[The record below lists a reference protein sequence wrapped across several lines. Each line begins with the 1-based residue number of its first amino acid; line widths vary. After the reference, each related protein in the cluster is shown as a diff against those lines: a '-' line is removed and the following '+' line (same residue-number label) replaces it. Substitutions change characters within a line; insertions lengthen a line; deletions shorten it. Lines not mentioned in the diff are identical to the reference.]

1 MGLMNYVK
9 SVCCWSVL
17 ESGTEW
23 LMAGALIPLLHLR
36 YFGWR
41 VAAHPC
47 FVLLPRSQT
56 DNEGNVTA
64 EASTG
69 GVSMDS
75 ALYVKTA
82 QPALEDLSGE
92 PCSMTPYWLW
102 SG

>member
-1 MGLMNYVK
+1 MNYVK
-9 SVCCWSVL
+9 SVCWCVL
-17 ESGTEW
+17 ESETEW
-23 LMAGALIPLLHLR
+23 LMAGALVSLLYLR

-47 FVLLPRSQT
+47 FVLLSRSQT

-82 QPALEDLSGE
+82 QPALEDLSGKS
-92 PCSMTPYWLW
+92 CSMTHYWLC